1 LRPPPV
7 GPLSVAAC
15 AQPAAVEIV
24 CAKDRLITSCGWS
37 PEATG
42 ANAFRLSDAASTVS
56 VGDGSAGR
64 PLSGFRAKALGPW
77 LVDGAKTVDA
87 KRHDDVGG
95 VWLDIVHDGWRR
107 RRPAARP
114 PPVPRRRQ

>member
-1 LRPPPV
+1 V
-7 GPLSVAAC
+7 LSVAAC

-24 CAKDRLITSCGWS
+24 FGKDRLITSCGWS

-64 PLSGFRAKALGPW
+64 PLSGWRSDALGPW
-77 LVDGAKTVDA
+77 LVDGATEVEV
-87 KRHDDVGG
+87 KRHDADVG
-95 VWLDIVHDGWRR
+95 VWLDIVHDGWR
-107 RRPAARP
+107 AWA
-114 PPVPRRRQ
+114 